1 MIVREETAGDVAAI
15 RRVNHEAFRTLAISD
30 QTEHLIVEALRD
42 ARALEISL
50 VAERDGDVVGHIAF
64 SRATIGDASRDWYL
78 LGPVAVL
85 PHLHRR
91 GIGSALV
98 EAGLERL
105 RERGAAGCALVG
117 DPGYY
122 QRFGFAQAP
131 AVTCPGVPD
140 ENVLCLRLAGTMPEG
155 ELRYH
160 PAFLVEPEG
169 GPCELA

>member
-1 MIVREETAGDVAAI
+1 VIVREETAGDVAAI
-15 RRVNHEAFRTLAISD
+15 GHVNLEAFKTLAISN

-42 ARALEISL
+42 AGALEISL
-50 VAERDGDVVGHIAF
+50 VAEQDGAVVGHIAF

-85 PHLHRR
+85 PALHRR

-105 RERGAAGCALVG
+105 RERGARGCALVG
-117 DPGYY
+117 DPAYY
-122 QRFGFAQAP
+122 NRLGFIQTP
-131 AVTCPGVPD
+131 GVTCPGVPD
-140 ENVLCLRLAGTMPEG
+140 ENVLCLRLGGTMPEG

-169 GPCELA
+169 GPCGPA